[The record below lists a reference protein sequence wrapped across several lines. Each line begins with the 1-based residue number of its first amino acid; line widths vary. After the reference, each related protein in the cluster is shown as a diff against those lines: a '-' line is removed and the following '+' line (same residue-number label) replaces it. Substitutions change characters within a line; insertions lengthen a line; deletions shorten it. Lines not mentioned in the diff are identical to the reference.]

1 MQIGQVQTQL
11 NDISA
16 KINRVLAQVEM
27 GNCFTLNVPVV
38 TETDKIKA
46 LWTRYYEG
54 RTSMLGTAIR

>member
-46 LWTRYYEG
+46 L
-54 RTSMLGTAIR
+54 